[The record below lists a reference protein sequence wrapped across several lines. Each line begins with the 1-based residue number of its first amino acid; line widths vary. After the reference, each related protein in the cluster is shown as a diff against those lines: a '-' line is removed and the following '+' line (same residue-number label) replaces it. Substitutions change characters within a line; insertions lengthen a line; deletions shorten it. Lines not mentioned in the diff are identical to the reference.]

1 MKDWT
6 VLHSVGLK
14 YTEDHP
20 WGEID
25 FVVMAPGKGIVC
37 LEIKGGEVAC
47 REGVWQTRNRRE
59 NEWHRL
65 KRSPHLQARGNMSA
79 LRRFVLENFGRHSEA
94 ARCPFFCATVFPDVG
109 APPQTPETQECETI
123 DMEDLKQPLSRSVA
137 RVLSGRQDVQLSRAP
152 SASRETLNSICS
164 YLRPEFDRVIT
175 RQGSVR
181 EAEERIISLADEQY
195 RVLDMTSENDRMVV
209 AGAAGTGKTLLAL
222 EFARREAAHGRSVL
236 LLCFNKLLGAWLARQ
251 IDRDDYPGITTGT
264 FHSVLRD
271 EIKNSKYDREFSER
285 SKSESSSEVF
295 QSLIPFYGELAV
307 KERNRGFDTLV
318 MDEAQDLIAG
328 QNVDVLGSLVRGGLK
343 EGRWALFGDFA
354 RQAIYGP
361 ADGLS
366 GKERLR
372 RMLTS
377 HELNPVRLALRKNCR
392 NTRQIAGQTVR
403 LAGFETLPYDLSD
416 MEGPTVEYHY
426 WADQQAEAS
435 KLREV
440 IDGLLGERF
449 KPEDIVVLAP
459 SRFERSAVRLLA
471 GDLPIGEVGE
481 GADRQPNK
489 ILFSTVH
496 AFKGMESKVVV
507 LTGFSDIESGRYQS
521 LLYIGMSRARSC
533 LVVLLHDSL
542 RKVVSARE
550 SERSETRDRP

>member
-59 NEWHRL
+59 NKWHRL
-65 KRSPHLQARGNMSA
+65 KRSPHLQVRGNMSA
-79 LRRFVLENFGRHSEA
+79 LRRFVLENFGGGSEA

-137 RVLSGRQDVQLSRAP
+137 RVLSGRQDVQLSRAS
-152 SASRETLNSICS
+152 SASKETLDSICS

-175 RQGSVR
+175 RHGSVR
-181 EAEERIISLADEQY
+181 GAEERIISLTDEQY
-195 RVLDMTSENDRMVV
+195 RVLDMTSDNDRMVV

-222 EFARREAAHGRSVL
+222 EFARREAACGRSVL
-236 LLCFNKLLGAWLARQ
+236 LLCFNKLLGTWLARQ
-251 IDRDDYPGITTGT
+251 IDRDDHPNVTTGT
-264 FHSVLRD
+264 FHGVLRD
-271 EIKNSKYDREFSER
+271 EIKNSRYDKEFSER
-285 SKSESSSEVF
+285 SRLEDGSEVF
-295 QSLIPFYGELAV
+295 QNLIPFYGELAV
-307 KERNRGFDTLV
+307 KERDRAFDTLV
-318 MDEAQDLIAG
+318 MDEAQDLIAA
-328 QNVDVLGSLVRGGLK
+328 QNLDVLGSLVRRGLK
-343 EGRWALFGDFA
+343 EGRWALFGDFT

-366 GKERLR
+366 GEERLR
-372 RMLTS
+372 RMLIS
-377 HELNPVRLALRKNCR
+377 HAPDPARFTIRKNCR
-392 NTRQIAGQTVR
+392 NTHQIARQTAV
-403 LAGFETLPYDLSD
+403 LTGFEALPYDLSD
-416 MEGPTVEYHY
+416 TEGPDVEYRY
-426 WADQQAEAS
+426 WTDQQAEAS
-435 KLREV
+435 RLREV
-440 IDGLLGERF
+440 IDGLLGEGFR
-449 KPEDIVVLAP
+449 PEDIIVLAP
-459 SRFERSAVRLLA
+459 SRFERSAAKLLA
-471 GDLPIGEVGE
+471 GELPIGEIGE
-481 GADRQPNK
+481 GVDRQPNR

-507 LTGFSDIESGRYQS
+507 LTGFSDIESERYQP

-533 LVVLLHDSL
+533 LVVLLHDGL
-542 RKVVSARE
+542 RKVVSARRLDGPGAG
-550 SERSETRDRP
+550 ERL